1 MLTWTVHYKDKTIH
15 KYDPNNTEKFNI
27 AHIDPTK
34 LDHLVL
40 QDINPKIIVPVFILH
55 IDEKGKKP
63 IYVLRRELPKQGR
76 PYETRCHI
84 LGWQM
89 NVNGKNIQ
97 SINYV
102 FETIGRT
109 ELVYDPEKPDDK
121 SAAVQ
126 IVKDYCWVEAAGPF
140 DRARDSWFKRPSDKQ
155 FATLGSKANKI
166 K

>member
-1 MLTWTVHYKDKTIH
+1 MLNWTVHYKDKSSHT
-15 KYDPNNTEKFNI
+15 YDLNNRDKFNI
-27 AHIDPTK
+27 AHIDPEK

-40 QDINPKIIVPVFILH
+40 QDPNVIVPLFILH
-55 IDEKGKKP
+55 FDEKGKKP
-63 IYVLRRELPKQGR
+63 IYVLRRELPMPTR

-102 FETIGRT
+102 FETIGRK
-109 ELVYDPEKPDDK
+109 EPIQDPTKPNDPK
-121 SAAVQ
+121 AKILISRE
-126 IVKDYCWVEAAGPF
+126 YCWIESAGPF
-140 DRARDSWFKRPSDKQ
+140 NRARDAWFKRPSDKQ
-155 FATLGSKANKI
+155 LATLGSKANEI